1 MSKNKTEKIFRA
13 VFLLIAIFYAAILV
27 RLVFI
32 RDGIRLEEETSHFL
46 PLGALREYKAGFK
59 TLKSVVLNYVGNI
72 AIFFP
77 LGIFLPVIFKKLNF
91 LKVILTGFL
100 ISLFIETV
108 QYLLSAGY
116 TDIDDVI
123 MNTLGAAI
131 GAFVYFYILGG
142 KRKNTVSYVLSL
154 SVVLFTVFGGM
165 VCIWRYAPHLLPD
178 NAVEI
183 NGMIAGRRL
192 DSYDVYAKCKGMSK
206 GEVAVKKETATGKDG
221 GKIENIPRTYFI
233 SDTAVFVA
241 AEEKNGGKTYHII
254 GLDEMI
260 EKAMAEERP
269 YLKLWLN
276 KENKCEMIMVE

>member
-77 LGIFLPVIFKKLNF
+77 FGIFLPVIFKKLNF
-91 LKVILTGFL
+91 LKVILTGCL
-100 ISLFIETV
+100 ISLFIEVV

-116 TDIDDVI
+116 TDIDDII

-131 GAFVYFYILGG
+131 GAFAYFYIFGG
-142 KRKNTVSYVLSL
+142 KRKKTVSYVLSL
-154 SVVLFTVFGGM
+154 FVVVVTTFGGM
-165 VCIWRYAPHLLPD
+165 ACIWRYAPVFLPD
-178 NAVEI
+178 EAVEI

-192 DSYDVYAKCKGMSK
+192 EGYDLRAKCKGMSQ
-206 GEVAVKKETATGKDG
+206 GEVAVEKETATGKDG
-221 GKIENIPRTYFI
+221 RKIENIPRTYFI
-233 SDTAVFVA
+233 SDTAVFVTA
-241 AEEKNGGKTYHII
+241 REKNGKKAYHII

-260 EKAMAEERP
+260 EKVMGGERP
-269 YLKLWLN
+269 YLTIWLN
-276 KENKCEMIMVE
+276 KENKCDMIMVE